1 MKSNSIRQ
9 EILPW
14 KWIWQNT
21 FNSYNMPHENN
32 VYFKI
37 LHRVLYVNQKTY
49 DNAYNKNN
57 LTPFCNNCKTKR
69 ETILR
74 ALYECTNK
82 YKIWKHFLQI
92 IDKLNS
98 AATMTPTN
106 CVLILNALVKEKKKL
121 LLTIYVTI
129 LNEIWKTRNL
139 LKHQNKT
146 LTNGIIIKKINAKLG
161 EIIRVNFQK
170 HIRQET
176 TETFKNFFAQT
187 TLYVRL

>member
-1 MKSNSIRQ
+1 
-9 EILPW
+9 
-14 KWIWQNT
+14 
-21 FNSYNMPHENN
+21 
-32 VYFKI
+32 
-37 LHRVLYVNQKTY
+37 
-49 DNAYNKNN
+49 
-57 LTPFCNNCKTKR
+57 
-69 ETILR
+69 
-74 ALYECTNK
+74 
-82 YKIWKHFLQI
+82 
-92 IDKLNS
+92 
-98 AATMTPTN
+98 MTPTN

>member
-1 MKSNSIRQ
+1 
-9 EILPW
+9 
-14 KWIWQNT
+14 
-21 FNSYNMPHENN
+21 
-32 VYFKI
+32 
-37 LHRVLYVNQKTY
+37 
-49 DNAYNKNN
+49 
-57 LTPFCNNCKTKR
+57 
-69 ETILR
+69 
-74 ALYECTNK
+74 
-82 YKIWKHFLQI
+82 
-92 IDKLNS
+92 
-98 AATMTPTN
+98 MTPTN
-106 CVLILNALVKEKKKL
+106 CAFILNALVKEKKKL

-129 LNEIWKTRNL
+129 LIWKTRNL

>member
-1 MKSNSIRQ
+1 
-9 EILPW
+9 
-14 KWIWQNT
+14 
-21 FNSYNMPHENN
+21 
-32 VYFKI
+32 
-37 LHRVLYVNQKTY
+37 
-49 DNAYNKNN
+49 
-57 LTPFCNNCKTKR
+57 
-69 ETILR
+69 
-74 ALYECTNK
+74 
-82 YKIWKHFLQI
+82 
-92 IDKLNS
+92 
-98 AATMTPTN
+98 MTPTN

-146 LTNGIIIKKINAKLG
+146 LTNGIIIKKINTKLG

-176 TETFKNFFAQT
+176 TETFKKIFAQT